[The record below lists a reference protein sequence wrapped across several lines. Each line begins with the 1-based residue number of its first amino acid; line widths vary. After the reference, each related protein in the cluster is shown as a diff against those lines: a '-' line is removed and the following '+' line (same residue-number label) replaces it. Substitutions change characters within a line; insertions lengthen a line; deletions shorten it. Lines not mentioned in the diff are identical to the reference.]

1 VSTDLGG
8 YLAVAEE
15 TLHQMKNAVPRLDR
29 HHGFM
34 PAGPVQDRAGV
45 VLDLLRQ
52 AVTDLDAALQKWDD
66 LDRQQDEYDRAAE
79 MQQWDDDHPDGL
91 SNAEM
96 RSMVEYTSGREPR

>member
-1 VSTDLGG
+1 MSTALGG
-8 YLAVAEE
+8 FEGIAEE
-15 TLHQMKNAVPRLDR
+15 TLGQMKEALPRLGN
-29 HHGFM
+29 HVTFM
-34 PAGPVQDRAGV
+34 PAGPVGDRAAV
-45 VLDLLRQ
+45 VMDLLRQ
-52 AVTDLDAALQKWDD
+52 AVTDIDAALQKWDD

>member
-1 VSTDLGG
+1 MSTDLGG

-15 TLHQMKNAVPRLDR
+15 TLGQMKAAVPRLDR

-34 PAGPVQDRAGV
+34 PAGPVGDRAAV
-45 VLDLLRQ
+45 VLNLLRQ

-66 LDRQQDEYDRAAE
+66 LDRQQEEYDRAGE
-79 MQQWDDDHPDGL
+79 MEQWDNDHPDGL
-91 SNAEM
+91 SDAEM

>member
-1 VSTDLGG
+1 MSTDLGG

-15 TLHQMKNAVPRLDR
+15 TLHQMKNAVTRLDR

-34 PAGPVQDRAGV
+34 PAGPVQDRAAV

-66 LDRQQDEYDRAAE
+66 LDQQQDEYEDFHLGGE
-79 MQQWDDDHPDGL
+79 WD
-91 SNAEM
+91 
-96 RSMVEYTSGREPR
+96 EPTWDEIEA